1 MNEELAPIE
10 TTVFLALGSNLG
22 DRAANVHAALRALAD
37 FATIE
42 ETSFLYETAAAY
54 VTDQPDFL
62 NAACRIRTRLSPY
75 DLLQAI
81 ERVMAD
87 LGRQRT
93 LRYGPR
99 LIDIDILFYADLQL
113 ESDDLV
119 IPHPRLPERDFVLG
133 PLRDIAPDLMHP
145 TLSKSVE
152 DLWRAVDQPDLTRV
166 TPIGNRLWTWGAK
179 TYIQGIINVTPDSF
193 SGDGLGQ
200 AGDLLVE
207 RAVAQAQRFAD
218 EGADC
223 LDVGGHSTRPGH
235 GLLPVGEEIARVV
248 PVIEALAGT
257 VELPISV
264 DTFRAEVARAA
275 VEAGAHAIN
284 DVWGLRF
291 DPTLADVAAEFAVPL
306 MLMHSRLSVDYLD
319 RFAFP
324 PVGAAYDHVDII
336 QDIVD
341 ELSWSLETAL
351 AAGMPRWHLI
361 IDPGIGFGKDLTQNL
376 ALINRLGELRSLG
389 YPLLFGPSR
398 KGFIGKML
406 GGLPPEQRLEGT
418 IATCVLAIDR
428 GVDILRVHDVKA
440 VARAARMADAVVRS
454 GSVNRG

>member
-1 MNEELAPIE
+1 MSTRRCVPL
-10 TTVFLALGSNLG
+10 TS
-22 DRAANVHAALRALAD
+22 
-37 FATIE
+37 FATVE
-42 ETSFLYETAAAY
+42 ATSFLYETAAAY

-62 NAACRIRTRLSPY
+62 NAACRIRTRLSPH

-93 LRYGPR
+93 VRYGPR
-99 LIDIDILFYADLQL
+99 LIDIDILFYADLQV
-113 ESDDLV
+113 ESDDLT
-119 IPHPRLPERDFVLG
+119 IPHPRLAERDFVLG
-133 PLRDIAPDLMHP
+133 PLRDIAPDLVHP
-145 TLSKSVE
+145 ILNESVE
-152 DLWRAVDQPDLTRV
+152 TLWRRLDGSDLAKV

-207 RAVAQAQRFAD
+207 RAVAQARRFAD

-235 GLLPVGEEIARVV
+235 GLLPIAEEIDRVV
-248 PVIEALAGT
+248 PVIEALAGA
-257 VELPISV
+257 VDLPISV

-275 VEAGAHAIN
+275 VEAGAHAVN

-291 DPTLADVAAEFAVPL
+291 DPTIADVAAEFAVPL
-306 MLMHSRLSVDYLD
+306 MLMHSRLAVDYLD
-319 RFAFP
+319 RFAVP
-324 PVGAAYDHVDII
+324 PAGAAYDHVDII
-336 QDIVD
+336 RDITH
-341 ELSWSLETAL
+341 ELTWSLQTAQT
-351 AAGMPRWHLI
+351 AGMPRWLLI
-361 IDPGIGFGKDLTQNL
+361 ADPGIGFGKDLAQNL
-376 ALINRLGELRSLG
+376 VLIDRLGELRSLG

-398 KGFIGKML
+398 KGFIGKTL
-406 GGLPPEQRLEGT
+406 GGLPPEERLEGT
-418 IATCVLAIDR
+418 LAACVLAIDR